1 MVVHKDIQF
10 LTPFK
15 VHDTLSI
22 IHHSEPLKK
31 TVLFLIITTL
41 MNTIYWA
48 PNMCS
53 LGEGGNILFLTIS
66 GMRKPRLRDLSDLS
80 TFSELEEEPGLKQGS
95 PTLDPILSPWGLCSA
110 NGMGSRRL
118 CGKNMVWAVRGAH
131 TVYRMTELLLGC
143 KNNESK
149 PPSLS
154 WSSQSKVHQNLV

>member
-66 GMRKPRLRDLSDLS
+66 GMRKLRLRDLSDLS
-80 TFSELEEEPGLKQGS
+80 TFSRAWRGAWTKAGISNSGPNPVTLRLMFSKWHGLKEIMWKEHGVS
-95 PTLDPILSPWGLCSA
+95 CSRSSHCVQDDRVA
-110 NGMGSRRL
+110 
-118 CGKNMVWAVRGAH
+118 
-131 TVYRMTELLLGC
+131 
-143 KNNESK
+143 
-149 PPSLS
+149 S
-154 WSSQSKVHQNLV
+154 WMQEQWK